1 MQIKPFKLERYF
13 AKYEFSTKYL
23 LSSSDC
29 DGYSKESVLNC
40 ATAEEKEMWDSIT
53 LGYTDSQGGLSLRE
67 AIARQYQTITPEE
80 VFVLSPGEANFIGMN
95 VMLKRGDHVVCMAP
109 AYQSLYQV
117 CKSIGCNISWWKP
130 DHEENWDYSPKTLKS
145 LITDKTKLLI
155 VNFPHNP
162 TGFVPTRNQLD
173 EIIAIAR
180 ARNILIFSDEMYHQL
195 VHEPSRQ
202 IPSICDLYENSLTLW
217 GMAKSFG
224 MAGLR
229 LGWVATKNR
238 ELLQKMMQFKDYLS
252 ICNNP
257 MSETLSLIALNHKE
271 QFIQPNIEKI
281 IRNKAIFNEF
291 VEKTEGLLQFS
302 SPIAGSTAF
311 VKINTPKALDYSE
324 KLVQETGIMLV
335 PSEMFEYGRHH
346 LRIGFGRENMA
357 EVLAVWEKYLD
368 KIEK

>member
-29 DGYSKESVLNC
+29 DGYSMDYVLDC
-40 ATAEEKEMWDSIT
+40 ATAEEKEQWNAIA
-53 LGYTDSQGGLSLRE
+53 LGYTDSQGGLPLRE

-95 VMLKRGDHVVCMAP
+95 VILKRGDHVVCMAP

-130 DHEENWDYSPKTLKS
+130 DHEENWDYSPETLKS
-145 LITDKTKLLI
+145 LIKDNTKMLI

-162 TGFVPTRNQLD
+162 TGFIPTRNQLN

-180 ARNILIFSDEMYHQL
+180 AKNILIFSDEMYHQL

-202 IPSICDLYENSLTLW
+202 IPSICDLYENSITLW

-271 QFIQPNIEKI
+271 QFIEPNIEKI
-281 IRNKAIFNEF
+281 IRNKAIFEEF
-291 VEKTEGLLQFS
+291 VRNSNGLLQYT
-302 SPIAGSTAF
+302 PTLAGSTAF

-324 KLVQETGIMLV
+324 KLVRVTGIMLV

-357 EVLAVWEKYLD
+357 KVLAVWEKYLD